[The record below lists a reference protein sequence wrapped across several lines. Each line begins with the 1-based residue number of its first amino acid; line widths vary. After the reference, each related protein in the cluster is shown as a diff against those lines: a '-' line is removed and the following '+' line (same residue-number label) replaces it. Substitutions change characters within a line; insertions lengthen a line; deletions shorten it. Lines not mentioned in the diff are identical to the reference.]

1 MGFLFSC
8 AFINILYI
16 NLTHVLCSYSSI
28 LCRSTHIGYITGTSI
43 ALVPSGN
50 LAIAGFTD
58 GTLRLFDLT
67 GTFVRDKN
75 DPRGNPTTKDSY
87 EFDDDASSSEEEMEI
102 PSKGKRGSNEE
113 VCSRVHQRF
122 GVVACQ

>member
-1 MGFLFSC
+1 MSLVNSRSC
-8 AFINILYI
+8 RIM
-16 NLTHVLCSYSSI
+16 NLTHILCS
-28 LCRSTHIGYITGTSI
+28 LLQTHYYETGTSI
-43 ALVPSGN
+43 ALMPSGN
-50 LAIAGFTD
+50 LAIGGFTD

-67 GTFVRDKN
+67 GTFLRDKN
-75 DPRGNPTTKDSY
+75 DPRNPTTKDSN